1 MTIELLIR
9 EIEPSDKNGRYLREN
24 LRRIKQYLDDGSTGV
39 TAITPTPVIPP
50 SQFNYVDPFDVT
62 VLNQTTFNLTATPQ
76 SASATTMEVNGVGL
90 TNGTHFDIA
99 GNIATFYPL
108 AAGYQL
114 ETSNEFGQP
123 DKVVFKYMV

>member
-9 EIEPSDKNGRYLREN
+9 EIDPSDKNGRYLREN
-24 LRRIKQYLDDGSTGV
+24 LRRIKQYLDDGASGTTTIV
-39 TAITPTPVIPP
+39 PVPTPTPN
-50 SQFNYVDPFDVT
+50 QFNYVDPFDVA
-62 VLNQTTFNLTATPQ
+62 VINQTTFNLTATPQ

-90 TNGTHFDIA
+90 TNGTHFNIA
-99 GNIATFYPL
+99 GNVATFYPL

>member
-9 EIEPSDKNGRYLREN
+9 EIDPSDKNGRYLREN
-24 LRRIKQYLDDGSTGV
+24 LRRIKQYLDDGASGATTIVPVPVV
-39 TAITPTPVIPP
+39 TP

-62 VLNQTTFNLTATPQ
+62 IVNQTTFNLTATPQ

-99 GNIATFYPL
+99 GNVATFYPL
-108 AAGYQL
+108 TAGYQL